1 MPEISQALFQNLVL
15 RMLKGILYVVLFG
28 SREDS
33 AKKLTGLIVEVDK
46 EIDKTASD
54 FPIGKK
60 E

>member
-1 MPEISQALFQNLVL
+1 
-15 RMLKGILYVVLFG
+15 MLKGILYVVLFG